1 MENNKKLHL
10 FGFFILS
17 FFLLELLFRI
27 IMDAHNVS
35 PIGQGLWISFLFSF
49 SIGMVFLAVG
59 SIFHSKLNFIV
70 SAALLF
76 LVGFFYS
83 SQLVYHDFFRTFYTF
98 YSAGNSAQ
106 VIDFWRE
113 ILSGVWSSLF
123 WIIIFFLPMILLI
136 LLRNGP
142 FTFQKSNAKVIV
154 SLFAVSLFLHGGG
167 LVMIAS
173 GDKSQNTAYDL
184 YFHNSS
190 PVLSVEK
197 LGLLTS
203 MRVDLMRL
211 LTDWSPVLKEPAFV
225 TAPPD
230 KPEELEKPPEELPG
244 DIPAQYNMMEIDF
257 ETLIKEEKNN
267 TIKKMHQYFSQVPPT
282 RKNDYTG
289 KFKGYNLI
297 LITAEGFSPYG
308 VDKEITPT
316 LHKLVHEGYQFTDF
330 YVPLWDVS
338 TSDGEYVA
346 LNGLI
351 PKAGVWSFSKSGNN
365 HVPFVMGNQLGNLGY
380 KTVAYHNHTYSYYDR
395 HVSHPNM
402 GYSYKGIGN
411 GLDIKETWP
420 SSDLEMM
427 EKTTGDYM
435 KDEPFHAYYMTVSG
449 HLEYNFGGNQ
459 MAYKNKEYV
468 SHLNHSEQA
477 KAYMATQI
485 ELDRAM
491 KYLLSQL
498 EKEGVADNTLI
509 ALSADHYPYGLD
521 YKTIDEFE
529 GKEVERNF
537 DLYKSN
543 LIIYAKGMEETVI
556 TKPVSSLDILPTLSN
571 LLGLEYDSR
580 LLMGTDIFSD
590 SDPLVIFRNKSF
602 ITDKGRYNAETKKF
616 TPSAGAD
623 VSQSYLDRM
632 ISIVNQKF
640 YYSAQILEN
649 DYYRVVFRDQ
659 P

>member
-1 MENNKKLHL
+1 MKNNKKLHL
-10 FGFFILS
+10 YGFFILS

-35 PIGQGLWISFLFSF
+35 PIGQGLWITFLFSF
-49 SIGMVFLAVG
+49 SIGLVFLAIG
-59 SIFHSKLNFIV
+59 SIFHSKLNFKLN
-70 SAALLF
+70 AALLF
-76 LVGFFYS
+76 MVGFFYS

-113 ILSGVWSSLF
+113 ILSGIGSNLL
-123 WIIIFFLPMILLI
+123 WIVFFFLPMILLI
-136 LLRNGP
+136 IFRNGP
-142 FTFQKSNAKVIV
+142 FSFQKSNAKVIV

-167 LVMIAS
+167 LVMVAS

-203 MRVDLMRL
+203 MRVDFMRL

-230 KPEELEKPPEELPG
+230 KPEDLDKPTEELPG
-244 DIPAQYNMMEIDF
+244 DIPAQFNMMDIDF
-257 ETLIKEEKNN
+257 DTLIADEKNN
-267 TIKKMHQYFSQVPPT
+267 TIKRMHQYFSQVAPT
-282 RKNDYTG
+282 KKNEYTG

-316 LHKLVHEGYQFTDF
+316 LHKLVHEGYKFTDF

-365 HVPFVMGNQLGNLGY
+365 HVPFVMGNQLGKLGY

-395 HVSHPNM
+395 QISHPNM
-402 GYSYKGIGN
+402 GYSYRAIGN
-411 GLDIKETWP
+411 GLDIKKTWP

-427 EKTTGDYM
+427 EKTTDDYM

-468 SHLNHSEQA
+468 SHLEHSDQA

-491 KYLLSQL
+491 EYLLSQL
-498 EKEGVADNTLI
+498 EKEGVADHTLI

-529 GKEVERNF
+529 GTEVERNF

-602 ITDKGRYNAETKKF
+602 ITDKGRYNAETRKF

-623 VSQSYLDRM
+623 VSQSYLDQM
-632 ISIVNQKF
+632 VSIVNQKF

-649 DYYRVVFRDQ
+649 DYYQAVLGDL

>member
-1 MENNKKLHL
+1 MKDMGKVFL
-10 FGFFILS
+10 FCFFILS
-17 FFLLELLFRI
+17 FFLLELLFRL

-35 PIGQGLWISFLFSF
+35 PIGQGLWISFIFSL
-49 SIGMVFLAVG
+49 SIGLVFLIFG
-59 SIFHSKLNFIV
+59 SIFQYKVNIFII
-70 SAALLF
+70 AALFF
-76 LVGFFYS
+76 LVGFIYS

-98 YSAGNSAQ
+98 YSAGNSSQ
-106 VIDFWRE
+106 VLDFWRE
-113 ILSGVWSSLF
+113 ILSGIWSNIF
-123 WIIIFFLPMILLI
+123 WIIIFFLPMVLLI
-136 LLRNGP
+136 TFRNGP
-142 FTFQKSNAKVIV
+142 FSFQKTNVKVIF
-154 SLFAVSLFLHGGG
+154 SLIAVSLFLHGGG
-167 LVMIAS
+167 MVMVAS

-203 MRVDLMRL
+203 MRIDFMRL
-211 LTDWSPVLKEPAFV
+211 LTESSPILKEPTYV
-225 TAPPD
+225 TAPPN
-230 KPEELEKPPEELPG
+230 KSESPYIPSEEPPGE
-244 DIPAQYNMMEIDF
+244 IPAQFNTMDIDF
-257 ETLIKEEKNN
+257 ETLIEKEKNPA
-267 TIKKMHQYFSQVPPT
+267 IKKMHQYFSQVPPT
-282 RKNDYTG
+282 KKNDYTG

-316 LHKLVHEGYQFTDF
+316 LYKLVHEGYQFTDF

-351 PKAGVWSFSKSGNN
+351 PKAGVWSFAKSGNN
-365 HVPFVMGNQLGNLGY
+365 HVPFVMGNQLGKLGY

-395 HVSHPNM
+395 HLSHPNM
-402 GYSYKGIGN
+402 GYSYKGVGN

-435 KDEPFHAYYMTVSG
+435 KEEPFHAYYMTVSG

-459 MAYKNKEYV
+459 MAYKNKGYV
-468 SHLNHSEQA
+468 SHLDHSDQA
-477 KAYMATQI
+477 KAYMATQV

-491 KYLLSQL
+491 EYLLSQL
-498 EKEGVADNTLI
+498 EKEGVAENTLI

-529 GKEVERNF
+529 GKKVERNF

-543 LIIYAKGMEETVI
+543 LIIYAKGMEETII
-556 TKPVSSLDILPTLSN
+556 TKPVSSLDLLPTLSN
-571 LLGLEYDSR
+571 LLSLEYDSR

-590 SDPLVIFRNKSF
+590 SDPLVIFRNYSF
-602 ITDKGRYNAETKKF
+602 ITDKGRYNAETKEF
-616 TPSAGAD
+616 TATDGAQVD
-623 VSQSYLDRM
+623 QSYLDRM

-649 DYYRVVFRDQ
+649 DYYQAVFRE
-659 P
+659 

>member
-1 MENNKKLHL
+1 MKTNKKLHL

-17 FFLLELLFRI
+17 FFLSELLFRI
-27 IMDAHNVS
+27 IMDAHNVA
-35 PIGQGLWISFLFSF
+35 PFGLGLWISFIFSF
-49 SIGMVFLAVG
+49 SIGMVFLAIG
-59 SIFHSKLNFIV
+59 SIFHSKLNFIIC
-70 SAALLF
+70 AGLLCI
-76 LVGFFYS
+76 VGFFYS

-113 ILSGVWSSLF
+113 ILSGIWSNLL
-123 WIIIFFLPMILLI
+123 WIVIFFIPMILLI
-136 LLRNGP
+136 IFRKGP
-142 FTFQKSNAKVIV
+142 FSFEKSNAKVII
-154 SLFAVSLFLHGGG
+154 SLFAFSLFLHGGG
-167 LVMIAS
+167 LMMVTS

-203 MRVDLMRL
+203 MRVDFMRQV
-211 LTDWSPVLKEPAFV
+211 TDWSPVLKEPTFV

-230 KPEELEKPPEELPG
+230 KTEDLEKPTEELPG

-257 ETLIKEEKNN
+257 ETLIKKEKKNA
-267 TIKKMHQYFSQVPPT
+267 IKKMHQYFSKVPPT
-282 RKNDYTG
+282 KKNDYTG

-297 LITAEGFSPYG
+297 FITAEGFSPYG

-351 PKAGVWSFSKSGNN
+351 PKPGVWSFSKSGNN
-365 HVPFVMGNQLGNLGY
+365 HVPFVMGNQLGKLGY

-427 EKTTGDYM
+427 KKTTGDYM

-459 MAYKNKEYV
+459 MAYKNKDYV
-468 SHLNHSEQA
+468 SHMNRSDQA

-491 KYLLSQL
+491 EYLLSQL

-543 LIIYAKGMEETVI
+543 LIVYAKGMDETVI

-571 LLGLEYDSR
+571 LMGLEYDSR

-616 TPSAGAD
+616 TPNAGAE
-623 VSQSYLDRM
+623 VNQSYLDQM

-649 DYYRVVFRDQ
+649 DYYQAVLGE

>member
-1 MENNKKLHL
+1 
-10 FGFFILS
+10 
-17 FFLLELLFRI
+17 
-27 IMDAHNVS
+27 
-35 PIGQGLWISFLFSF
+35 
-49 SIGMVFLAVG
+49 MV
-59 SIFHSKLNFIV
+59 
-70 SAALLF
+70 
-76 LVGFFYS
+76 
-83 SQLVYHDFFRTFYTF
+83 
-98 YSAGNSAQ
+98 
-106 VIDFWRE
+106 
-113 ILSGVWSSLF
+113 
-123 WIIIFFLPMILLI
+123 
-136 LLRNGP
+136 
-142 FTFQKSNAKVIV
+142 
-154 SLFAVSLFLHGGG
+154 
-167 LVMIAS
+167 AS
-173 GDKSQNTAYDL
+173 GDRSQNTAYDL

-211 LTDWSPVLKEPAFV
+211 LTDWSPVLKEPALV
-225 TAPPD
+225 ITPPV
-230 KPEELEKPPEELPG
+230 KQEELDKQTEELPG
-244 DIPAQYNMMEIDF
+244 EIPEQYNVMDIDF
-257 ETLIKEEKNN
+257 DTLIADEKND
-267 TIKKMHQYFSQVPPT
+267 TIKRMHQYFSQVPPT
-282 RKNDYTG
+282 KKNENTG

-308 VDKEITPT
+308 VDKEVTPT
-316 LHKLVHEGYQFTDF
+316 LHKLVHEGFQFTDF

-459 MAYKNKEYV
+459 MAYKNKDFV
-468 SHLNHSEQA
+468 SHLNHSDQA

-485 ELDRAM
+485 ELDKAM
-491 KYLLSQL
+491 EHLLSQL

-521 YKTIDEFE
+521 YETIDEFE

-543 LIIYAKGMEETVI
+543 LIIYAKGMEETII

-571 LLGLEYDSR
+571 LIGLEYDSR

-616 TPSAGAD
+616 TPVAGEE
-623 VSQSYLDRM
+623 VNQSYLDQM
-632 ISIVNQKF
+632 IAIVDQKF

-649 DYYRVVFRDQ
+649 DYYRVVLGDQ